1 MPEVI
6 EYRCGHCGANIC
18 VSKGNQHSPG
28 QYYLPKCYN
37 CDLPTII
44 TRHDKRYPPS
54 GLSITVKGLPEHIG
68 EVYKEVKDCL
78 VIGAWTATNML
89 ARKLLMNVAV
99 DKGAD
104 ENKAFAYYV
113 VWMDKS
119 EWNTTGLKLGLDR
132 IRAKGNDANHEIK
145 EVSKEDV
152 EEIFELLTM
161 FLRLVYEFPDKFSN
175 NTV

>member
-1 MPEVI
+1 
-6 EYRCGHCGANIC
+6 
-18 VSKGNQHSPG
+18 
-28 QYYLPKCYN
+28 
-37 CDLPTII
+37 
-44 TRHDKRYPPS
+44 
-54 GLSITVKGLPEHIG
+54 
-68 EVYKEVKDCL
+68 
-78 VIGAWTATNML
+78 ML

-113 VWMDKS
+113 DWMDES
-119 EWNTTGLKLGLDR
+119 EWNTTGLKLGLAQIKD
-132 IRAKGNDANHEIK
+132 KGNEANHEIK
-145 EVSKEDV
+145 EVSREDV

>member
-1 MPEVI
+1 MHEVI
-6 EYRCGHCGANIC
+6 EYRCGHCDANIC
-18 VSKGNQHSPG
+18 VEKGGLHNPG
-28 QYYLPKCYN
+28 QYYLANCYR
-37 CDLPTII
+37 CHVPTIF
-44 TRHDKRYPPS
+44 TRNNKQYPPS
-54 GLSITVKGLPEHIG
+54 RLPITVKGLPEDIG

-99 DKGAD
+99 DKGA
-104 ENKAFAYYV
+104 EQNKVFSYYV
-113 VWMDKS
+113 DWMGNS
-119 EWNTTGLKLGLDR
+119 EWNTTGLKLGLAR
-132 IRAKGNDANHEIK
+132 IKNKGNEANHEIK

>member
-1 MPEVI
+1 
-6 EYRCGHCGANIC
+6 
-18 VSKGNQHSPG
+18 
-28 QYYLPKCYN
+28 
-37 CDLPTII
+37 
-44 TRHDKRYPPS
+44 
-54 GLSITVKGLPEHIG
+54 
-68 EVYKEVKDCL
+68 
-78 VIGAWTATNML
+78 ML

-104 ENKAFAYYV
+104 ENKAFSYYV
-113 VWMDKS
+113 GWMDDS

-132 IRAKGNDANHEIK
+132 IKNKGNDANHEIK